1 MPLLITL
8 STVWFTPGG
17 WVYFVPYVLY
27 ENAMM
32 IVKTTAMCAGLLQW
46 SNAHEWVV
54 TAKLGK
60 FVDKV
65 AHSKVGQ
72 IVKTAVA
79 KRVKKRNM
87 YGKELVMGIFFLT
100 CAAYGSA
107 VNDMWQYGVF
117 LLMQG
122 CVFIAF
128 GLDYVDSA

>member
-1 MPLLITL
+1 
-8 STVWFTPGG
+8 VWFTPGG

-32 IVKTTAMCAGLLQW
+32 IVKTSAMCAGLLQW

-65 AHSKVGQ
+65 QHSKVGEKVGR
-72 IVKTAVA
+72 IATAVKTAVV
-79 KRVKKRNM
+79 KRVVKKRNV
-87 YGKELVMGIFFLT
+87 YGKELAMGCFFLT
-100 CAAYGSA
+100 CAAYGTA
-107 VNDMWQYGVF
+107 VNGMWQYGVF
-117 LLMQG
+117 LCLQG
-122 CVFIAF
+122 GVFVAF